1 MARRFN
7 PFALRGL
14 QKELLLMH
22 GAVRPEALGHA
33 IVRLVELLVPPT
45 RAVSFVLRPFEFIM
59 PLMYS
64 RPENLRLFQD
74 WVSDVHR
81 EDLWLQRAPPCPRR
95 DRVVRHTDH
104 TPDALMVRTPFYR
117 NVCIPYRI
125 RYGAALLV
133 WRGNS
138 LIGLSQ
144 ILRDAP
150 HGDFTDA
157 EMQRLK
163 WLHPHVVI
171 AVRRHFAL
179 HGERA
184 MRLSLEQF
192 IHSLPEAMVLL
203 DRDLKPVQY
212 NAAAVDFCARWNLGA
227 ARARSLK
234 TNGHVEIPA
243 EVLKFCRGLK
253 GSAPN
258 KPHVCAKA
266 APQRLSCQIRKVQ
279 LPSASASQAM
289 YLLRFEDAPPA
300 EESAVTQA
308 PPKWSAL
315 TPRERELALLV
326 CEGKPNRQIALE
338 LCKSSA
344 TVRNQLHSIYEKL
357 HISRRAQL
365 IAQRWN

>member
-1 MARRFN
+1 MPRDFN

-22 GAVRPEALGHA
+22 GAVRPDALGHA

-64 RPENLRLFQD
+64 RPENLSLFQD

-81 EDLWLQRAPPCPRR
+81 DDLWLKRAPPTAGR

-104 TPDALMVRTPFYR
+104 TPDAILVRSQFYR
-117 NVCIPYRI
+117 KVCVPYRI
-125 RYGAALLV
+125 RFGAALLV
-133 WRGNS
+133 WRGSS

-144 ILRDAP
+144 ILRDPAQ
-150 HGDFTDA
+150 GDFTDA
-157 EMQRLK
+157 EMRRLK

-184 MRLSLEQF
+184 MRVSLEQF
-192 IHSLPEAMVLL
+192 VHSLPEAMVLL
-203 DRDLKPVQY
+203 DRDFKPVQY
-212 NAAAVDFCARWNLGA
+212 NSAAVEFCAKWNLGS

-234 TNGHVEIPA
+234 TNAEVVIPA
-243 EVLKFCRGLK
+243 EVLKFCRAIK
-253 GSAPN
+253 SSAMQD
-258 KPHVCAKA
+258 KSQVCAA
-266 APQRLSCQIRKVQ
+266 SGSPRLSCQVRKVQ

-289 YLLRFEDAPPA
+289 YLLIFSEEAP
-300 EESAVTQA
+300 AVAAA
-308 PPKWSAL
+308 PHTPPRWSAL
-315 TPRERELALLV
+315 TPRERELVELV
-326 CEGKPNRQIALE
+326 RLGRTNPEIAQQLS
-338 LCKSSA
+338 KSRA
-344 TVRNQLHSIYEKL
+344 TVRNQLHSVYEKL
-357 HISRRAQL
+357 HITRRSEL
-365 IAQRWN
+365 IAR